1 MRTIRR
7 IWHEIYMRNRQQQQ
21 QKKKLIF
28 ISSHYEFKLLTLLV
42 IPVCWSGQ
50 GQIGGRNVINN
61 LINNNIY

>member
-1 MRTIRR
+1 MT
-7 IWHEIYMRNRQQQQ
+7 
-21 QKKKLIF
+21 KKKKKTDF

-61 LINNNIY
+61 LINNKKYTKNIFK